1 MKPSRKVYE
10 AISFVAILLFCGL
23 SAAQEPKAKDW
34 GNTAHGLQMRIY
46 LDQAATG
53 QSKVPRFKVELRN
66 VGERD
71 LLLNFGIMARNGEQQ
86 YATAVSLILVDPQ
99 GEPHWLELKRTLL
112 GSDARKEPLFLPLP
126 VGGTFSFPVDLENYW
141 AGTSNEINYKLK
153 PGTYRLAAH
162 LSGFIETA
170 NPVTFRTFRTEGPGF
185 QPIARRSFD
194 TVNPDFSLGPSPMS
208 NTLQFEVPV
217 R

>member
-1 MKPSRKVYE
+1 
-10 AISFVAILLFCGL
+10 
-23 SAAQEPKAKDW
+23 
-34 GNTAHGLQMRIY
+34 LQMRIC
-46 LDQAATG
+46 LDQVTTG

-71 LLLNFGIMARNGEQQ
+71 VLLNFGIMARNGEQQ

-126 VGGTFSFPVDLENYW
+126 VSGTFSFPVDLENYW
-141 AGTSNEINYKLK
+141 AGTSNEISDKLK

-170 NPVTFRTFRTEGPGF
+170 NPATFRTFRTAGPGF
-185 QPIARRSFD
+185 QPAATRSFD
-194 TVNPDFSLGPSPMS
+194 TVNPEISLGPPPMS

>member
-1 MKPSRKVYE
+1 MKPSVKIYE
-10 AISFVAILLFCGL
+10 AISFVAILLFGGL

-34 GNTAHGLQMRIY
+34 GNAARGLQMRIY

-71 LLLNFGIMARNGEQQ
+71 VLLNFGIMARNGEQQ

-162 LSGFIETA
+162 LSGFIET
-170 NPVTFRTFRTEGPGF
+170 NPAIFRTEGPGF
-185 QPIARRSFD
+185 QPITRPVD
-194 TVNPDFSLGPSPMS
+194 TVNPEIGVGPPPMS